1 MPRIRTLKPNVT
13 REEATEQFSPGGLL
27 DSARSFIFGPLRSV
41 ADVYIPFRLF
51 QVEIVNGGKR
61 EQQFLGLEAI
71 AGILDLYHFEQVP
84 SASDVIVMDSR
95 NCPPARL
102 DHMRASEL
110 LIEKFRRVLFSRG
123 FFRLRGL
130 ELTAMPLPGEIHIP
144 YWVGFRGHAIRA
156 RLDVIDAVRRRF
168 EGAKVR
174 RLLTDWLASVNT

>member
-1 MPRIRTLKPNVT
+1 MARIRSLKPNVT
-13 REEATEQFSPGGLL
+13 RDEAMQQFSPGGAV
-27 DSARSFIFGPLRSV
+27 DFARSLLFGPVRSV

-110 LIEKFRRVLFSRG
+110 LIEK
-123 FFRLRGL
+123 
-130 ELTAMPLPGEIHIP
+130 
-144 YWVGFRGHAIRA
+144 
-156 RLDVIDAVRRRF
+156 
-168 EGAKVR
+168 
-174 RLLTDWLASVNT
+174 